1 MFLVELI
8 SGERFTMRS
17 ITKSEKTADLLE
29 QKINENLKDI
39 KHKLLVLSGK
49 GGVGKST
56 VATNLAFILSL
67 KGSDVG
73 LLDVDIH
80 GPSIPKMLGIEEES
94 LLPTESGLAPVLIPP
109 KLKVVSMGLV
119 VHDRDA
125 PFVWRGAAKM
135 EMIKQFL
142 GEIYWGKLD
151 YLIIDLPPGT
161 GDEPISI
168 SQLIP
173 RCDGV
178 IAVTTPQDVALLSVR
193 KSINFA
199 KKLKFPIIGIIENMS
214 GFVCPH
220 CFENIDLFK
229 TGGGEEAAKDFNIPF
244 LGKIP
249 IDPKIAETGDEGK
262 PFVLEYKDSPSTKA
276 FEEIVEKIEKIVTRK
291 KYMKF
296 WK

>member
-1 MFLVELI
+1 MFL
-8 SGERFTMRS
+8 RNH
-17 ITKSEKTADLLE
+17 SEE
-29 QKINENLKDI
+29 SHEEPIESKIRENLKNI
-39 KHKLLVLSGK
+39 KHKLLVMSGK

-56 VATNLAFILSL
+56 VAANLSFILSL
-67 KGSDVG
+67 KGYEVG

-94 LLPTESGLAPVLIPP
+94 LLPTESGLVPVLIPP
-109 KLKVVSMGLV
+109 KLKVVSMGLL

-142 GEIYWGKLD
+142 GEIHWGKLD
-151 YLIIDLPPGT
+151 YMIIDLPPGT

-168 SQLIP
+168 AQLIP

-178 IAVTTPQDVALLSVR
+178 IVVTTPQEVALLSVR

-199 KKLKFPIIGIIENMS
+199 KRLKFPIIGIIENMS

-220 CFENIDLFK
+220 CSENIDLFK
-229 TGGGEEAAKDFNIPF
+229 SGGAEKAAKDFNIPF

-249 IDPKIAETGDEGK
+249 FDPKIVETGDEGN
-262 PFVLEYKDSPSTKA
+262 PFVLEYKDSQVTKS
-276 FEEIVEKIEKIVTRK
+276 FEDVVEKIENIVTRK